1 MNTSTQNTVNPVGQW
16 MSINAP
22 ESYETFIL
30 AACLKSE
37 DLWSVLSNVLCQ
49 VRKVDGSFETVKFV
63 NDFTS
68 PVKYVLF
75 RAILFFRDIPGTT
88 INVPRAGLEAALK
101 SLLTSDPAAIA
112 GIDEQEVLDLFDEL
126 NTNYDKGNIEAI
138 LAGTWTTWL
147 SNLRVQQ
154 QLLDIKRTGAA
165 ADIVEKLDNI
175 NSIVS
180 DIKDRVQTEKTTFSV
195 CDVLI
200 QDKAI
205 VERIPLGKNFKGL
218 NDCLGGGFGK
228 KEHALFV
235 VPTGRG
241 KTVLSCQIAADVAMS
256 GKHVLLITT
265 EQHPDQLVPRIIS
278 SLTFQMSKTGSGKIE
293 FSKIKDGIT
302 RSMYNSFTNEQQ
314 QLLSNITNTI
324 NPYLHMENWVCST
337 NEVADISKLLER
349 VNKTLP
355 EGESIEMV
363 ILDWIG
369 GAITKGITDSN
380 VKRNVLKQAAKQ
392 MHDIAYNYNV
402 ACISTTQ
409 ADKNALGKKRVTG
422 DNIADCKSLHDEAE
436 VAFGLSAVRTSETD
450 DLTGERTSSYSN
462 DQRLFCFKSRKAEGL
477 DIPVKCNFKF
487 QRFDRM

>member
-1 MNTSTQNTVNPVGQW
+1 MTSSQDTVNPVGQW
-16 MSINAP
+16 LSVNAP
-22 ESYETFIL
+22 ESYENFIL

-37 DLWSVLSNVLCQ
+37 DLWQLLSKALCQ
-49 VRKVDGSFETVKFV
+49 TKQTVNKFEVLKYV

-68 PVKYVLF
+68 PVKYTLF
-75 RAILFFRDIPGTT
+75 RAILFFREIPGTT
-88 INVPRAGLEAALK
+88 VNIPRAGIEAALK
-101 SLLTSDPAAIA
+101 GLLNSDPMVVAGVDENAVLELYDRLIA
-112 GIDEQEVLDLFDEL
+112 E
-126 NTNYDKGNIEAI
+126 YDKNTVEAI
-138 LAGTWTTWL
+138 LANTWQTWL

-154 QLLDIKRTGAA
+154 QLLDLKRTGAA
-165 ADIVEKLDNI
+165 ENITEKLDNI
-175 NSIVS
+175 QNIVS
-180 DIKDRVQTEKTTFSV
+180 GIKELNNVEKTTFSV
-195 CDVLI
+195 KDLLI
-200 QDKAI
+200 QDKVV

-228 KEHALFV
+228 TEHALFV

-241 KTVLSCQIAADVAMS
+241 KTVLSCQIAAEVAAS

-278 SLTFQMSKTGSGKIE
+278 AMSYQTAKTGNGRIE

-302 RSMYNSFTNEQQ
+302 KELFNNFTNEQQ
-314 QLLSNITNTI
+314 SIIQNITNAI
-324 NPYLHMENWVCST
+324 NPYLHLENWVGSN
-337 NEVADISKLLER
+337 NEVSDISKLLDR

-369 GAITKGITDSN
+369 GAIVKGITDNN
-380 VKRNVLKQAAKQ
+380 VKRNILKQAAIE
-392 MHDIAYNYNV
+392 MHNIAYNYKV

-422 DNIADCKSLHDEAE
+422 ENIADCKSLHDEAE

-450 DLTGERTSSYSN
+450 EVTGERTNSYSN
-462 DQRLFCFKSRKAEGL
+462 EQRLFCFKSRKAEGL
-477 DIPVKCNFKF
+477 DIPVKCNFKY
-487 QRFDRM
+487 QRFDQM